1 MLSLLLSHIIPEGLD
16 NAKRHKK
23 ETKDIRKLGR
33 KMTYS
38 LYTNMIVSIE
48 NSKEDIWTNNEN

>member
-1 MLSLLLSHIIPEGLD
+1 MLSLLLSHFIPEGLA
-16 NAKRHKK
+16 NAKRHKE

-33 KMTYS
+33 KVTYS

>member
-1 MLSLLLSHIIPEGLD
+1 MLSLLLSRIIPEGLA
-16 NAKRHKK
+16 NAKRQKE

-33 KMTYS
+33 KVTYS

-48 NSKEDIWTNNEN
+48 NSKEDI

>member
-1 MLSLLLSHIIPEGLD
+1 MLSLLLSRIIPEGLA
-16 NAKRHKK
+16 NAKSHKE

-33 KMTYS
+33 KVTYS

-48 NSKEDIWTNNEN
+48 NSKEDI

>member
-48 NSKEDIWTNNEN
+48 NSKEDI